1 MFHVTYNRAAD
12 LLTLVVQGFWKPED
26 VPVFAAAVGAE
37 ALKASKA
44 SPHFNVLV
52 ESFDFPVQALDV
64 ADLLVS
70 VMRGGMAL
78 TNGRAA
84 VVVGSNLNKLQ
95 AGRTL
100 NHPRVSIFMEFED
113 ATRWLAASPHLLPLN
128 AVSVA
133 D

>member
-1 MFHVTYNRAAD
+1 MFHVTYDRAAD
-12 LLTLVVQGFWKPED
+12 LLTLVVKGFWKPED
-26 VPVFAAAVGAE
+26 VPLFAAAVGTG

-52 ESFDFPVQALDV
+52 ESFDFPVQAMDV

-78 TNGRAA
+78 TSGRAA
-84 VVVGSNLNKLQ
+84 VVVGSNLNKFQ

-100 NHPRVSIFMEFED
+100 THPRVRVFMELED
-113 ATRWLAASPHLLPLN
+113 ATRWLAASSHLLRSD
-128 AVSVA
+128 AVLVA

>member
-12 LLTLVVQGFWKPED
+12 LLTLVVKGFWKPED
-26 VPVFAAAVGAE
+26 VPVFATAVGAE

-100 NHPRVSIFMEFED
+100 THPRVRIFMVFED
-113 ATRWLAASPHLLPLN
+113 AKRWLAASSLLLPLD